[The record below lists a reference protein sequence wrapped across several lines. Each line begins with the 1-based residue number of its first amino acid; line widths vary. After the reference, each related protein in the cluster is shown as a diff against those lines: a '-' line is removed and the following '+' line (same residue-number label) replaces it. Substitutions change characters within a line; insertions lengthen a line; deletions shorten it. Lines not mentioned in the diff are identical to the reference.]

1 MVTEIRKAANRYN
14 QLSFY
19 QFFHGGVS
27 MSDFE
32 GVKVNGTFN
41 VKLFY
46 ETLARILSNK
56 YGCDITAVEVEKE
69 EKGA

>member
-1 MVTEIRKAANRYN
+1 
-14 QLSFY
+14 
-19 QFFHGGVS
+19 

-56 YGCDITAVEVEKE
+56 YGCEITAVEAEKE